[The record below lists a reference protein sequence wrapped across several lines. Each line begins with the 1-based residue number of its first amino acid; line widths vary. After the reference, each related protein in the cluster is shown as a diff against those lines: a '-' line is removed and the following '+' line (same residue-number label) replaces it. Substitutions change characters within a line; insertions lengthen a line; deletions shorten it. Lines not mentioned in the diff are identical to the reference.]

1 MNNHRGSA
9 TEPNNGVA
17 QTRQHLQIM
26 VGEQVQKD
34 GTVYR
39 ISQVLDFETV
49 IGIAV
54 ESGRSCPLRIKEL
67 APLNS
72 GSVSPEQDMSEIGD
86 TDWRE
91 AEHRFSI
98 IKPLVDRH
106 TVGRDAAEE
115 RAKQT
120 GVDTAT
126 IYRWLKRY
134 KATGSVLALIPQK
147 PGWKKGKSRIPAHAE
162 AVIQE
167 VIKEVY
173 LTLQRPSMARRP

>member
-26 VGEQVQKD
+26 EGEQVQKD

-86 TDWRE
+86 ADWRE
-91 AEHRFSI
+91 AEHRFTI
-98 IKPLVDRH
+98 IKSRLKYVYSRLSNTFDEHFDTSPTSSRVPLN
-106 TVGRDAAEE
+106 
-115 RAKQT
+115 
-120 GVDTAT
+120 
-126 IYRWLKRY
+126 YY
-134 KATGSVLALIPQK
+134 KISY
-147 PGWKKGKSRIPAHAE
+147 
-162 AVIQE
+162 
-167 VIKEVY
+167 IKNRNK
-173 LTLQRPSMARRP
+173 TNF

>member
-72 GSVSPEQDMSEIGD
+72 GSVLPDQDISEIGD
-86 TDWRE
+86 ADWQE

-98 IKPLVDRH
+98 IKPLVDRR

-126 IYRWLKRY
+126 IYRWLKRL
-134 KATGSVLALIPQK
+134 G
-147 PGWKKGKSRIPAHAE
+147 
-162 AVIQE
+162 
-167 VIKEVY
+167 
-173 LTLQRPSMARRP
+173 RRF

>member
-98 IKPLVDRH
+98 IKPWWIAIRWGGMQRRSVRNKRGLIRLRS
-106 TVGRDAAEE
+106 TVG
-115 RAKQT
+115 
-120 GVDTAT
+120 
-126 IYRWLKRY
+126 
-134 KATGSVLALIPQK
+134 
-147 PGWKKGKSRIPAHAE
+147 
-162 AVIQE
+162 
-167 VIKEVY
+167 
-173 LTLQRPSMARRP
+173 

>member
-49 IGIAV
+49 IVIAV

-72 GSVSPEQDMSEIGD
+72 GSVSPEQDMSERGLLMMG
-86 TDWRE
+86 RMKLLVQQFGCH
-91 AEHRFSI
+91 HR
-98 IKPLVDRH
+98 L
-106 TVGRDAAEE
+106 
-115 RAKQT
+115 
-120 GVDTAT
+120 
-126 IYRWLKRY
+126 L
-134 KATGSVLALIPQK
+134 LAVKHCQIVP
-147 PGWKKGKSRIPAHAE
+147 H
-162 AVIQE
+162 
-167 VIKEVY
+167 
-173 LTLQRPSMARRP
+173 